1 MRKAFSFLVGI
12 VAGAVVGAV
21 TAVLLAPESG
31 AELQQRIRQRAAE
44 LMEEGKRAA
53 DLRRSEL
60 EAQLEAFKRGA
71 PITIDATDRRQA

>member
-12 VAGAVVGAV
+12 AAGAVVGAV
-21 TAVLLAPESG
+21 TAMLLAPESG
-31 AELQQRIRQRAAE
+31 AELQQRIRQRAAS

-60 EAQLEAFKRGA
+60 ETQLEAFKRGT
-71 PITIDATDRRQA
+71 PITIDATDRSQA